1 MNSKQIRHSLLLVLT
16 AFIWGIAFVAQ
27 REGGD
32 AIGPLSFNGI
42 RSLMGGIVLIPV
54 IWLLD
59 FLKLTKRRPKTKQEW
74 KVTLVGG
81 ILCGIVLCVATNL
94 QQLGLNMGTTAG
106 KAGFL
111 TACYIL
117 MVPILGIF
125 LKKKCGIHIWIAV
138 ALALVGLYFLC
149 MSEELRINFSDILVL
164 LCALCFAVQ
173 IMIVDHYSPITD
185 GVRLSCIQFLTCGI
199 LGTLLMIPTEMKPI
213 SGGFLAWIAPF
224 GSLDVWI
231 PLLYAGI
238 FSCGM
243 AYTFQIVG
251 QEGLNPT
258 VASLLMS
265 LESVFAV
272 LAGAVLLKEYLTGR
286 ELLGCG
292 LMFGAIVLAQLP
304 IGEKMAK
311 KDSVQEETE

>member
-59 FLKLTKRRPKTKQEW
+59 FLKLTKRRPKTKKEW
-74 KVTLVGG
+74 KVTLRGG
-81 ILCGIVLCVATNL
+81 VLCGIVLCVATNL

-117 MVPILGIF
+117 LVPILGIF
-125 LKKKCGIHIWIAV
+125 LKRKCGLHIWIAV

-149 MSEELRINFSDILVL
+149 MSEELRIEFSDILVL

-199 LGTLLMIPTEMKPI
+199 LGTLLMIPTEMKPF
-213 SGGFLAWIAPF
+213 SGGFAAWIAPF
-224 GSLDVWI
+224 GSFNVWI

-272 LAGAVLLKEYLTGR
+272 LAGAVLLKEYLTGK
-286 ELLGCG
+286 EFLGCG

-304 IGEKMAK
+304 IGEKRARSY
-311 KDSVQEETE
+311 DDN